1 MKSQQHLL
9 LLLIFLTLGI
19 VVSLLAHDWAAIVFR
34 STQIDSIGHLI
45 GFFTLTWFLHGV
57 FKFPL
62 VNLAITLV
70 CYGGLTEIA
79 QWHLGFRNGEFSDF
93 LADVA
98 GVTLFVALKW
108 LKVVYYDRR
117 QYK

>member
-9 LLLIFLTLGI
+9 LLLICLTLGI

-62 VNLAITLV
+62 VNIAITLV
-70 CYGGLTEIA
+70 FYGGLTELA
-79 QWHLGFRNGEFSDF
+79 QWHLGFRNGELSDF

-108 LKVVYYDRR
+108 LKVVYFDKR
-117 QYK
+117 QFK